1 MGKST
6 IPFIFENAYLNN
18 IFVEAASCANVSKLF
33 YFHNFAVKKIK
44 KKNLIILVSDNSSL
58 TKILNQ
64 DIKPKIIFLVNDL
77 NQASSNLKI
86 SSEVININIPFKM
99 SDIYRRI
106 ENYLIQIDINN
117 KRIIK
122 YRNFSYDPSTRELIN
137 QSTFLRLT
145 EKESQIFNC
154 LMENTDPHITKK
166 ELLKK
171 VWSYGDGID
180 THTLETH
187 IYAIRKKIDSKLNI
201 KDLIMFEEKKGYY
214 INKEIL

>member
-6 IPFIFENAYLNN
+6 IPFIFENSCLNN
-18 IFVEAASCANVSKLF
+18 IFIEAASCANASKLF
-33 YFHNFAVKKIK
+33 IFQNFTLEKIK
-44 KKNLIILVSDNSSL
+44 KNNLKILVADNSSL

-64 DIKPKIIFLVNDL
+64 DIKPDSIFLLNDL
-77 NQASSNLKI
+77 NQASSNSKI
-86 SSEVININIPFKM
+86 LSDVININIPFKM

-106 ENYLIQIDINN
+106 ENYLTQIDINN

-122 YRNFSYDPSTRELIN
+122 YKNFSYDPSTRKLIN

-145 EKESQIFNC
+145 EKEGQIFTC
-154 LMENTDPHITKK
+154 LIENTNHYITKK
-166 ELLKK
+166 DLLNK
-171 VWSYGDGID
+171 VWRYGDGID

-187 IYAIRKKIDSKLNI
+187 IYALRKKIDSKLCI

-214 INKEIL
+214 IDKSIL

>member
-6 IPFIFENAYLNN
+6 IPFIFENPYLNN
-18 IFVEAASCANVSKLF
+18 IFVEAASCANASKLF
-33 YFHNFAVKKIK
+33 YFQNFTVEKL
-44 KKNLIILVSDNSSL
+44 KKNDFIILVTDHSCL
-58 TKILNQ
+58 TKIVNQ

-86 SSEVININIPFKM
+86 SSEVININIPFKI

-106 ENYLIQIDINN
+106 ENYLTQIDINN

-122 YRNFSYDPSTRELIN
+122 YKNFSYDPSTRKLIN
-137 QSTFLRLT
+137 QFTFLRFT

-154 LMENTDPHITKK
+154 LMQNTDFYITKK
-166 ELLKK
+166 DLLNK
-171 VWSYGDGID
+171 VWSYGEGID

-187 IYAIRKKIDSKLNI
+187 IYALRKKIDSKLNI
-201 KDLIMFEEKKGYY
+201 KNLIMFEEKKGYY

>member
-18 IFVEAASCANVSKLF
+18 MFVEAASCANVSKLF
-33 YFHNFAVKKIK
+33 YFQNFTVEKIK

-154 LMENTDPHITKK
+154 LMENTDPYITKK
-166 ELLKK
+166 DLLKK

-187 IYAIRKKIDSKLNI
+187 IYALRKKIDSKLNI

>member
-6 IPFIFENAYLNN
+6 IPFIFENSYLNN
-18 IFVEAASCANVSKLF
+18 IFVEAESCANASKLF
-33 YFHNFAVKKIK
+33 YFQNFTVEKVKKN
-44 KKNLIILVSDNSSL
+44 NLTILVSDNSSL
-58 TKILNQ
+58 TKIVNQ
-64 DIKPKIIFLVNDL
+64 DIKPEIIFLVNDL

-86 SSEVININIPFKM
+86 SSEVININVPFKM
-99 SDIYRRI
+99 GDIYRRI

-122 YRNFSYDPSTRELIN
+122 YKNFSYDPSTRKLIN
-137 QSTFLRLT
+137 QFTFLRLT

-154 LMENTDPHITKK
+154 LMQNTDSYITKK
-166 ELLKK
+166 DLLNK

-187 IYAIRKKIDSKLNI
+187 IYALRKKIDLKLNI
-201 KDLIMFEEKKGYY
+201 KNLVMFEEKKGYY
-214 INKEIL
+214 INKEML

>member
-18 IFVEAASCANVSKLF
+18 MFVEAASCADVSKLF
-33 YFHNFAVKKIK
+33 YFQNFTVEKIK

-106 ENYLIQIDINN
+106 ENYLIQIDVNN

-187 IYAIRKKIDSKLNI
+187 IYALRKKIDSKLNI

>member
-18 IFVEAASCANVSKLF
+18 MFVEAASCANVSKLF
-33 YFHNFAVKKIK
+33 YFQNFTVEKIK

-106 ENYLIQIDINN
+106 ENYLIQIDVNN

-154 LMENTDPHITKK
+154 LMENTDPYITKK
-166 ELLKK
+166 DLLKK

-187 IYAIRKKIDSKLNI
+187 IYALRKKIDSKLNI